1 MFYVF
6 LKSLGILAA
15 TVVGLLALGL
25 GIVKAIDYVED
36 KAYAA
41 KRHIETIIQISAGL
55 HIILLLRGV
64 SFFQILFSL
73 TVQYAFYCLL
83 DIYPLVKMD
92 NPYFIYGT
100 IASLLNHFLVI
111 RLIFSRNAIYGM
123 EIVFYFALIWI
134 TPFCFFLS
142 LSANDEVLFAKGK
155 KTAPNTLIGS
165 LLKKYLHRASP
176 QDARG
181 DL

>member
-1 MFYVF
+1 MLSVF
-6 LKSLGILAA
+6 LKSLLLILGSIGGLIGLGI
-15 TVVGLLALGL
+15 
-25 GIVKAIDYVED
+25 GIVKAIDYIED

-41 KRHIETIIQISAGL
+41 KKHIESIIQISAGL

-64 SFFQILFSL
+64 SIFQILFSL
-73 TVQYAFYCLL
+73 SIQYAFYCLL

-111 RLIFSRNAIYGM
+111 RLLFSKPGIYGA
-123 EIVFYFALIWI
+123 EIVLYFALVWT

-142 LSANDEVLFAKGK
+142 LSANDEVLFVRGK
-155 KTAPNTLIGS
+155 ASPNTIIGS
-165 LLKKYLHRASP
+165 FLKKYLYKEKK
-176 QDARG
+176 
-181 DL
+181 

>member
-1 MFYVF
+1 MLYVF
-6 LKSLGILAA
+6 FKSLLLIA
-15 TVVGLLALGL
+15 TSITSLLGLGL
-25 GIVKAIDYVED
+25 GIVKAIDYIED

-41 KRHIETIIQISAGL
+41 KKHIEAIIQVSAAL
-55 HIILLLRGV
+55 HIILLFRGV
-64 SFFQILFSL
+64 PIFQILFSL
-73 TVQYAFYCLL
+73 SIQYAFYCIL

-111 RLIFSRNAIYGM
+111 RLIFAKPAVYGL

-142 LSANDEVLFAKGK
+142 LSANDEVLFVKGK
-155 KTAPNTLIGS
+155 TSSNTLIGNF
-165 LLKKYLHRASP
+165 LKKYLYKEKK
-176 QDARG
+176 
-181 DL
+181 